1 MKMADWYR
9 SPTPFDDI
17 FKTECVRHPRMVIP
31 LLREVFPELPA
42 DVQIIP
48 DPMNNEHIRPAMDPE
63 NEAYQKR
70 YTDYCVKI
78 NGRIYHLEAQSTDDG
93 EILFRLVEYD
103 LLLALEKHRYDP
115 TGKRLILDLPK
126 SALICLRKGRP
137 GKMKLDHAEVVIRHG
152 DRQFSYQIPVLKV
165 QAYSREELL
174 EKGLFFLIPF
184 FFLRFEKEIGNKNND
199 TRIEQEM
206 LLLASEICDA
216 VESGQLSEAEAK
228 ELAACTR
235 HLIRYLM
242 RKRDTEDQER
252 MVRTMGGQ
260 ILDYLFDEEL
270 FKKRLDMMAA
280 EVKEKESILEEKDS
294 EIRKKDS
301 ILEEKDSEIREK
313 DSEIR
318 EKDSEI
324 REKDSEIMLLRAKL
338 KAAGIPY

>member
-1 MKMADWYR
+1 
-9 SPTPFDDI
+9 
-17 FKTECVRHPRMVIP
+17 MVIP
-31 LLREVFPELPA
+31 LLREIFPELPA
-42 DVQIIP
+42 DVEIIP
-48 DPMNNEHIRPAMDPE
+48 ELMSNEHIKPALDPE
-63 NEAYQKR
+63 KEAYQKR

-165 QAYSREELL
+165 KAYSREELF
-174 EKGLFFLIPF
+174 EKGLYFLIPF
-184 FFLRFEKEIGNKNND
+184 FFLRFEKEIGNKNNAR
-199 TRIEQEM
+199 RIEHEM
-206 LLLASEICDA
+206 RLLASEICGA

-242 RKRDTEDQER
+242 RKRDAEEQER

-260 ILDYLFDEEL
+260 VLDYLFDEEL

-280 EVKEKESILEEKDS
+280 EVKEKEFILEEKDS
-294 EIRKKDS
+294 EIRKKDFQ
-301 ILEEKDSEIREK
+301 IQEKDSQIQEK
-313 DSEIR
+313 DSQIQ
-318 EKDSEI
+318 EKDSQIQEKDFQI
-324 REKDSEIMLLRAKL
+324 QEKDS
-338 KAAGIPY
+338 